1 MLVAD
6 EAAGRILRDAGYP
19 ITMIWDANDVLDK
32 LASEKPDAVIL
43 PMTAD
48 GELPRGSGLDL
59 CRAIKRRT
67 NGELVPV
74 LVITSGSPLDAFRAG
89 ADDVIRRPL
98 DPEELVARVEVWLR
112 TRRSFLNMTAVRA
125 ADETSGRDPLTGL
138 PDARSFTQRLEHE
151 FGRAQR
157 EQTPI
162 SVMTVDLDAFPEV
175 RSRYGRS
182 AGDRLLIAS
191 ARALVK
197 ACRDGDYVA
206 RAGGDEMIALLGD
219 IHFSGCLTLA
229 EKVWRGIGAASV
241 DEGGARIT
249 AGASVGVASYPAR
262 DIENPKDL
270 LRYAHA
276 ALARAKAEGQGQ
288 ICLYQHQGYLFQPG
302 P

>member
-74 LVITSGSPLDAFRAG
+74 LVVTSGSPLDAFRAG

-98 DPEELVARVEVWLR
+98 DPDELVARVEVWLR

-229 EKVWRGIGAASV
+229 ERVWRGIGAASV